1 MIIEANGS
9 GGGFR
14 EKITDISDEVLDAF
28 SAFEISE
35 EKIKSML
42 DNLDISAD
50 VKAALYS
57 ISKAT
62 IRIGGKIIR
71 IGRKIIDFVGLV
83 MQEFTNASF
92 GLIFGAIVG
101 FLMASI
107 PIVGFVLGPLIGPI
121 AMAFGLVVG
130 LYQDVQDKAMK
141 RRIEEVNAK
150 FSSLAGRQL

>member
-141 RRIEEVNAK
+141 RRIEEGNAK